1 VAPKTAGGFVPKREP
16 ALGLESGVVSASALG
31 SGLGRRLNVPDLIPA
46 NGLGAAVVAGF
57 VASSAV
63 DFASGFGAPPSENP
77 VKSSGSTEAAVGPG
91 VAKGD
96 EGLSLRAGPLVVGS
110 GGVFGPAIADNVGTL
125 TGRSTKGSALAGGG
139 VDLTSVGGGGEGTL
153 ELVSHCPNGIFGDA
167 GRGLS
172 KGDFSPLTSSSSPP
186 DTGVFARGELR
197 TGRVLGLPR
206 PILLEP
212 GDGVSEGDGSE
223 GVGCWS
229 GVCNDNGPF
238 DGDSGGVV
246 LRAREVDGS

>member
-1 VAPKTAGGFVPKREP
+1 VAPETAGGFVPKRDP
-16 ALGLESGVVSASALG
+16 ALGLESGVASASALG
-31 SGLGRRLNVPDLIPA
+31 SGLGRRLKVPGLIPA

-63 DFASGFGAPPSENP
+63 DFTSGFGAPPSENP
-77 VKSSGSTEAAVGPG
+77 VKSSGNTEVAVGPG

-96 EGLSLRAGPLVVGS
+96 EGLSPRAGPFVVGS

-125 TGRSTKGSALAGGG
+125 TGWSTKGSALA
-139 VDLTSVGGGGEGTL
+139 GEGTL

-172 KGDFSPLTSSSSPP
+172 EGDFSPLTSSSSPP
-186 DTGVFARGELR
+186 DTGVFASGELR

-212 GDGVSEGDGSE
+212 GDGVSEGDGSV

-238 DGDSGGVV
+238 DGDPGGVV
-246 LRAREVDGS
+246 LRARVVDGS